1 MYTATVLITIPPG
14 AFVPMSGIV
23 ENSKSIDAIIG
34 APKDTSPPSPQ
45 PAIFSGG
52 SGESIQITVPAGYQ
66 GSVQLTYQLPDN
78 EYTFVGIAFTQ
89 AGPAPQQAQ
98 VLKESTSRLEFPQVI
113 IQRDLTGSQM
123 IVTDECLSQFN
134 NIVFAYVILVQH
146 VASGNIGLIDPD
158 IETGD
163 GGN

>member
-1 MYTATVLITIPPG
+1 MYTATVLITIPPDS
-14 AFVPMSGIV
+14 FVPMSGLV
-23 ENSKSIDAIIG
+23 ENSKSINALIG
-34 APKDTSPPSPQ
+34 APQDTSPPSPQ

-52 SGESIQITVPAGYQ
+52 SGESIQITVPSGYQ

-78 EYTFVGIAFTQ
+78 NYTFVGIAFTE
-89 AGPAPQQAQ
+89 ATPAPQAGQMLQ
-98 VLKESTSRLEFPQVI
+98 ESTSRLEFPQVI
-113 IQRDLTGSQM
+113 IQRDLASSQM
-123 IVTDECLSQFN
+123 IVTDECLDQFN
-134 NIVFAYVILVQH
+134 NVVFDYVILVQH